1 MMTCLNKTQPQRC
14 REAQPRRLNRH
25 TLSSMQ
31 LNQAGFSLIELM
43 VVIVIVG
50 VLASMV
56 VVSLDGM
63 EQRKAMQVRD
73 VLVMDLKKINREAN
87 DQARIYALQT
97 QAATDVSPFR
107 YVVVGYQPR
116 DTQSTNRS
124 TLLAAPTWQP
134 ASQFSPR
141 ELPPQ
146 VSLHV
151 EPSQDARPQ
160 SYLATAP
167 SALVGERA
175 PKMVWFGNG
184 ETQAVTIQVYYAQTP
199 IGAPVVVDY
208 LGRIDAQ

>member
-1 MMTCLNKTQPQRC
+1 MMKCIHKTKVQQGT
-14 REAQPRRLNRH
+14 ATNSKARH
-25 TLSSMQ
+25 LSCAVPAR
-31 LNQAGFSLIELM
+31 QAGFSLIELM

-73 VLVMDLKKINREAN
+73 VLVMDLKKITREAN
-87 DQARIYALQT
+87 DQARVYALQT

-107 YVVVGYQPR
+107 YAVVGYQPR
-116 DTQSTNRS
+116 ATDALNRN
-124 TLLAAPTWQP
+124 TVTAAPPTWQL
-134 ASQFSPR
+134 AAQFAQR

-146 VSLHV
+146 VSLHI
-151 EPSQDARPQ
+151 EPSEDARPQ

>member
-1 MMTCLNKTQPQRC
+1 MMKCIHKTKVQQWT
-14 REAQPRRLNRH
+14 ATYSKARH
-25 TLSSMQ
+25 LSDSIPAR
-31 LNQAGFSLIELM
+31 QAGFSLIELM

-73 VLVMDLKKINREAN
+73 VLVMDLKKITREAN
-87 DQARIYALQT
+87 DQARVYALQT

-107 YVVVGYQPR
+107 YAVVDYQPR
-116 DTQSTNRS
+116 ATDALNRN
-124 TLLAAPTWQP
+124 TVAAAPTWQL
-134 ASQFSPR
+134 AAQFAQR

-146 VSLHV
+146 VSLHI
-151 EPSQDARPQ
+151 EPSEDARPQ

>member
-1 MMTCLNKTQPQRC
+1 MMKCIHKTKVQQGT
-14 REAQPRRLNRH
+14 ATHSKARH
-25 TLSSMQ
+25 LSCTVPSR
-31 LNQAGFSLIELM
+31 QAGFSLIELM

-73 VLVMDLKKINREAN
+73 VLVMDLKKITREAN
-87 DQARIYALQT
+87 DQARVYALQT

-107 YVVVGYQPR
+107 YAVVGYQPR
-116 DTQSTNRS
+116 ESDASNST
-124 TLLAAPTWQP
+124 TTAAPPTWQL
-134 ASQFSPR
+134 AAQFGQR

-146 VSLHV
+146 VSLHI
-151 EPSQDARPQ
+151 EPIEDARPQ